1 MCDQLDQDWF
11 FFWRMQFFRGSPQ
24 RDICCGKKKERN
36 RLGSLPHFEEPGQAL
51 PSSAI
56 NNKKRRPPGP
66 LVFPNSRG
74 NVQLLPDI
82 YLQAWKPVL
91 IAAKIVKP
99 DGTPRLTFHSL
110 RHFRA
115 SMLIADGCNPKEVMA
130 EMGHSNISMTY
141 DLYGHLF
148 TDDDAHTRRAER
160 AERLALS

>member
-1 MCDQLDQDWF
+1 VVLAV
-11 FFWRMQFFRGSPQ
+11 ST
-24 RDICCGKKKERN
+24 I
-36 RLGSLPHFEEPGQAL
+36 
-51 PSSAI
+51 SS

-82 YLQAWKPVL
+82 YLQVWKPVL

-110 RHFRA
+110 RHFPA